1 MRSILREFRHYR
13 ICQFSG
19 KQRHR
24 FTSFWLKYPPM
35 TFHFYSLSFPF
46 FIFVSPEKK
55 RNATTIR
62 RAVVIYKMTKI
73 PLHWRAFLST
83 SLLPESHGSC
93 RGRAPLIGHG
103 QEGQFGHHW
112 KWRQQEQL
120 FFWVACCRGKRVVI
134 LLVVVF
140 TLLEWWSGVCS
151 RSFPLPTG
159 SFLTWKTHSYIYW
172 CWRAVLRC
180 G

>member
-1 MRSILREFRHYR
+1 MNLDTTGSVNSPVNSDTVSHHFDWNTHLWLSISTLF
-13 ICQFSG
+13 
-19 KQRHR
+19 
-24 FTSFWLKYPPM
+24 L
-35 TFHFYSLSFPF
+35 SLF

-55 RNATTIR
+55 RNATSVR
-62 RAVVIYKMTKI
+62 RAEVIYKMTKT